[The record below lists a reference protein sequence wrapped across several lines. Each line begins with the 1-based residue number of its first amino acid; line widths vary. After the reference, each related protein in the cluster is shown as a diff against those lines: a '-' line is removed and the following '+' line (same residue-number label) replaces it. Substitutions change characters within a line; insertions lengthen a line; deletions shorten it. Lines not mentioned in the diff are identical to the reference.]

1 MIKLF
6 TYNRRYYIEGS
17 MGAFAGQY
25 TKQIIDSKVIILNIY
40 EMDWTRSPNRIHYMD
55 NATAQAVLEKLE
67 RDYGYS
73 DLSIE
78 ER

>member
-1 MIKLF
+1 MIKMF
-6 TYNRRYYIEGS
+6 TSKRKYYIEGS

-25 TKQIIDSKVIILNIY
+25 TKQIIDGQVIILNIY
-40 EMDWTRSPNRIHYMD
+40 EIDWTRNSDRIHYMD
-55 NATAQAVLEKLE
+55 NATAHAVLEKLE

-73 DLSIE
+73 NLSIE